1 MAVTVDINPWGKVLD
16 YHSEGAVAEVLRA
29 VYLKEGRL
37 VLEDIRDQELDI
49 RSGCY
54 TFQLRVNQTL
64 GGNQWNVWKNL
75 SVLKNLFPALDVH
88 PHFGLGDE
96 QAVARRALYLPGLP
110 KVGLTRPSVCGHL
123 LFERA
128 PLDQNFMIS
137 SAPHGEGSEP
147 YWEAMRAYLRGP
159 GTGKFYLNPGSQ
171 QLNGSIPP
179 EVFKALQGR
188 MSIFQSN
195 ETEAAIFA
203 STYGGDGATEKN
215 LPDMLGSDWTVVSRG
230 AKGLRMYAGGECF
243 EVGIPSDERARRVLG
258 DSFCEKGH
266 DVGCGDSVLATLIA
280 IKETMP
286 SMPPE
291 KALNTAASVG
301 SIQFH
306 HQGSNLSAVYGV

>member
-195 ETEAAIFA
+195 ETEAAIFEA
-203 STYGGDGATEKN
+203 KRIIQEEKLKMKEGLYKEAEMLVRDGI
-215 LPDMLGSDWTVVSRG
+215 V
-230 AKGLRMYAGGECF
+230 
-243 EVGIPSDERARRVLG
+243 RVLSEIPEEVR
-258 DSFCEKGH
+258 DRKL
-266 DVGCGDSVLATLIA
+266 V
-280 IKETMP
+280 
-286 SMPPE
+286 E
-291 KALNTAASVG
+291 KALAELRVVSKEEPKMV
-301 SIQFH
+301 SK
-306 HQGSNLSAVYGV
+306 